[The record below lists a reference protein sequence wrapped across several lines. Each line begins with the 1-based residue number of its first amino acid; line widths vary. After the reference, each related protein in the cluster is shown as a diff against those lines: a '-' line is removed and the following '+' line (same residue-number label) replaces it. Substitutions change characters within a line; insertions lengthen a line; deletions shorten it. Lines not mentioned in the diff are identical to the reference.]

1 MKRTCVQGLSLALL
15 LLSWLCLWGCGESR
29 LPYVGTYRSDEA
41 VGNKGHIEII
51 LRDNGEA
58 DWNWVDENRSVKLK
72 WRVQDGRVW
81 LYFKEGI
88 ILIATPFADHK
99 KLAVD
104 ISGEW
109 NPGCPV
115 DKCINFTRQ
124 K

>member
-1 MKRTCVQGLSLALL
+1 MMQTVSKRLSLGLI
-15 LLSWLCLWGCGESR
+15 LLSWLTIWGCGESR
-29 LPYVGTYRSDEA
+29 SPFVGTYKSNEPIA
-41 VGNKGHIEII
+41 NKGHIELV

-58 DWNWVDENRSVKLK
+58 DWNWLEENRSVKLK

-88 ILIATPFADHK
+88 ILIGTPMNGSK
-99 KLAVD
+99 QLAVD

-109 NPGCPV
+109 HDGCPV
-115 DKCINFTRQ
+115 DKCINFTHV